1 MKIAYQA
8 IVERGEVSGFFVY
21 FPDLKEAFSE
31 GTTET
36 EAMFNAEE
44 VLNLT
49 LEGRI
54 EEGMEI
60 PEPQQHER
68 GVWVYPSAQIQAA
81 LLIRKA
87 REGNKTLAELARA
100 LDTSWPSAQQLE
112 NPRNSPNLKR
122 LDLVAAAL
130 GKKLVLSLDCRD
142 ESSCHAIDQV
152 SLKKAE
158 ADLPPPVRKIRVPA
172 HVKLKERKDA

>member
-8 IVERGEVSGFFVY
+8 MIEKDEHGFFVQ
-21 FPDLKEAFSE
+21 FPDLSEAHTEGRTESE
-31 GTTET
+31 
-36 EAMFNAEE
+36 AVFNAEE

-60 PEPQQHER
+60 PEALEYEG
-68 GVWVYPSAQIQAA
+68 GVWIYPAARIQAA

-87 REGNKTLAELARA
+87 RAGNKTLAELARA

-112 NPRNSPNLKR
+112 NPKNSPSLKR
-122 LDLVAAAL
+122 LEKAATAL
-130 GKKLVLSLDCRD
+130 GKRLILSLD
-142 ESSCHAIDQV
+142 
-152 SLKKAE
+152 
-158 ADLPPPVRKIRVPA
+158 
-172 HVKLKERKDA
+172 